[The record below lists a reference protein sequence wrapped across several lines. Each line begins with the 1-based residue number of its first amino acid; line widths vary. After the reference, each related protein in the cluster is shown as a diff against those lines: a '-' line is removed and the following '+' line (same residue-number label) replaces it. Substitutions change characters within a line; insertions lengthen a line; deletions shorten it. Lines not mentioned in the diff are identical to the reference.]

1 MDQCSQE
8 AEMSRSPLLE
18 SEWTRRSVLKTSLA
32 GLYLLACRVLWPEK
46 ATGGGLPPGRLTLY
60 NVQTDEHV
68 TATYRDDSGQ
78 YDQSALDD
86 LNHIL
91 RCHHSGQST
100 RMDIRV
106 IEIVNAVQKQ
116 LRRNPAIHIV
126 SGYRSPEYN
135 DHLVRTSRRAV
146 KNSYHTLGQA
156 IDVQVPGVSVKVVRD
171 AALRVGR
178 GGVGYYPRSKFIHLD
193 SGPFRWW

>member
-8 AEMSRSPLLE
+8 TEMGRSPMFG
-18 SEWTRRSVLKTSLA
+18 SEWTRRSLLKTSLV
-32 GLYLLACRVLWPEK
+32 GMYLLGCRVLWPEK
-46 ATGGGLPPGRLTLY
+46 AVGGSLPPGRLTLY
-60 NVQTDEHV
+60 DVQTDEHV
-68 TATYRDDSGQ
+68 TATYRDESGR
-78 YDQSALDD
+78 YDESALND
-86 LNHIL
+86 LNYIL
-91 RCHHSGQST
+91 RCHHSGQSI

-135 DHLVRTSRRAV
+135 DHLVRTGRRAV

-156 IDVQVPGVSVKVVRD
+156 IDIQVSGVSVKVVRD
-171 AALRVGR
+171 AARRVSR

-193 SGPFRWW
+193 SGPIRWW